1 CETSGTSSC
10 RLCLSEDLLL
20 QLIFAQL
27 AQFIAR
33 ICTGCLGSGSV
44 DVRIAALSGV
54 KIVEAESL
62 EEGTRHLAIE
72 FVITLAEARER
83 APGMMRKLPQFITRL
98 FGILMKMLLDIEDE
112 AAWHTPENEDEAAGE
127 SSNYSVYC
135 VRSSPTN
142 AIGQLATD
150 LGPDLQLQFHQRVL
164 PALAGAMDDFHNPRV
179 QPRTIEI
186 EETLVEAATK
196 GLHDR
201 LPSPLQRLRWLS
213 ENLVEV
219 TGTTESVSSLRIKVR
234 AYCPVGKSEKGKLAS
249 SISVKSIELYTKY
262 SSMPYTLPKLDMAAV
277 PDFSGGAMENY
288 GLITYREAE
297 LLHDDLHSAAAN
309 TQRPYADEPWNIG
322 LVTYIQ
328 SLSNMTTQSDKL
340 GLQFHWVSI
349 HAMGFNSVASTNG
362 KMDRM
367 LQIYFIEII
376 VRLRKGR
383 RWWLRIMDLFLR
395 RLSLATTTVCEE
407 FSGVPDHSPESFVTA
422 LIAKTSPEA
431 FTEVGGGK
439 RACLGRIDGGIKITG
454 CSGSEGLSRGPRV
467 SGLRLMLRL
476 LTQVCVSR
484 DAFPSLVLPL
494 VSLSLPLV
502 SLSFQPRTYNLATLL
517 SEIVQRSGSGG
528 ECGGGCE
535 DKSVCAWEDKILS
548 AFMMAC
554 VAPRSHGGDAGG
566 SPPRRPN
573 RPVPA
578 QCQSSMLRL
587 ETGNASLRKA
597 FRENNKQPLQL
608 GFDYADLGTFHPLG
622 NFASMLNSLMGET
635 VRPLPLACEW
645 EEIPEAF
652 KAHIYPTL
660 ESYFN
665 LAEWYNNQD
674 KVVVGNEAQRIIRR
688 RRECG
693 ETEPKMSGMSW
704 LTGGP
709 IRIGC
714 RGSLQNAANQA
725 KNTIKV
731 EKGHY
736 EDLIETWRKGHS
748 SKKTGEFK
756 TEQNKQRYL
765 DMKAMQEM
773 IKAGIIPF
781 KTDQEILDEVV
792 PSDNRQNMSGMG
804 RKLPGGGSTSRRR
817 ANRAYEDVMTRD
829 QMTQI
834 LRQQEQEKELYR
846 KQAEEAQAR
855 AYLAS
860 LKADAADQ
868 RANVAYQNTES
879 IYGALVASTN
889 GKMDCMLQIYFIQII
904 VRLRKGRRWLLRIMD
919 LFLRRLS
926 LTTTTVCEEF
936 SGVPHQ
942 SPESFVTALIAKTS
956 PEAFTQLPRMGAR
969 ERGGRRKKSVGR
981 IDGGCKITGCS
992 GRVKDYVMECIGRE
1006 IKQRPKSEWIT
1017 ADASSSAVHESE
1029 KKKSKSGWIGG
1040 CRSMRKRI
1048 KKMMRCMS
1056 IIERRGVGARAG
1068 VVEVVLIDGW
1078 MDLVVSFG
1086 GGDTI
1091 VMILIPVVGIFRKS
1105 VMFIAMG
1112 FYRYGQG
1119 TSFSLY
1125 YSGTF
1130 MPALQPSMKEIVAML
1145 SRDLELPP
1153 LLVEYSHLPPSRFRS
1168 HRKARLVS

>member
-1 CETSGTSSC
+1 M
-10 RLCLSEDLLL
+10 
-20 QLIFAQL
+20 I
-27 AQFIAR
+27 I
-33 ICTGCLGSGSV
+33 
-44 DVRIAALSGV
+44 
-54 KIVEAESL
+54 SL
-62 EEGTRHLAIE
+62 HLVAI
-72 FVITLAEARER
+72 
-83 APGMMRKLPQFITRL
+83 
-98 FGILMKMLLDIEDE
+98 
-112 AAWHTPENEDEAAGE
+112 
-127 SSNYSVYC
+127 
-135 VRSSPTN
+135 
-142 AIGQLATD
+142 
-150 LGPDLQLQFHQRVL
+150 
-164 PALAGAMDDFHNPRV
+164 
-179 QPRTIEI
+179 
-186 EETLVEAATK
+186 
-196 GLHDR
+196 DR
-201 LPSPLQRLRWLS
+201 
-213 ENLVEV
+213 
-219 TGTTESVSSLRIKVR
+219 G
-234 AYCPVGKSEKGKLAS
+234 
-249 SISVKSIELYTKY
+249 
-262 SSMPYTLPKLDMAAV
+262 
-277 PDFSGGAMENY
+277 
-288 GLITYREAE
+288 
-297 LLHDDLHSAAAN
+297 
-309 TQRPYADEPWNIG
+309 
-322 LVTYIQ
+322 
-328 SLSNMTTQSDKL
+328 
-340 GLQFHWVSI
+340 
-349 HAMGFNSVASTNG
+349 
-362 KMDRM
+362 
-367 LQIYFIEII
+367 
-376 VRLRKGR
+376 
-383 RWWLRIMDLFLR
+383 
-395 RLSLATTTVCEE
+395 
-407 FSGVPDHSPESFVTA
+407 
-422 LIAKTSPEA
+422 
-431 FTEVGGGK
+431 
-439 RACLGRIDGGIKITG
+439 
-454 CSGSEGLSRGPRV
+454 
-467 SGLRLMLRL
+467 
-476 LTQVCVSR
+476 
-484 DAFPSLVLPL
+484 
-494 VSLSLPLV
+494 
-502 SLSFQPRTYNLATLL
+502 
-517 SEIVQRSGSGG
+517 GG

-846 KQAEEAQAR
+846 KQAEEAH
-855 AYLAS
+855 YLDS

-868 RANVAYQNTES
+868 RANVAYQNTKS

-919 LFLRRLS
+919 MFLRRLS

-1017 ADASSSAVHESE
+1017 ADASSSAVHES
-1029 KKKSKSGWIGG
+1029 
-1040 CRSMRKRI
+1040 
-1048 KKMMRCMS
+1048 
-1056 IIERRGVGARAG
+1056 
-1068 VVEVVLIDGW
+1068 
-1078 MDLVVSFG
+1078 
-1086 GGDTI
+1086 
-1091 VMILIPVVGIFRKS
+1091 
-1105 VMFIAMG
+1105 
-1112 FYRYGQG
+1112 G

-1125 YSGTF
+1125 YNGTF
-1130 MPALQPSMKEIVAML
+1130 MPAKNPAPQTSMKEIVAIL
-1145 SRDLELPP
+1145 SGDLELPP
-1153 LLVEYSHLPPSRFRS
+1153 LPVEYSPSPPSYFRS
-1168 HRKARLVS
+1168 HRKARYNKEMISLPSRNNGLPMPFISVKKYD